1 MWDFLF
7 TSKIDEAT
15 SKGDQK
21 KKISKKPVPVT
32 TSKYK
37 NRSQLE
43 L

>member
-7 TSKIDEAT
+7 TSKIDEGT
-15 SKGDQK
+15 SKADQK
-21 KKISKKPVPVT
+21 KTTSKKPVPVT

-37 NRSQLE
+37 NRSQLG